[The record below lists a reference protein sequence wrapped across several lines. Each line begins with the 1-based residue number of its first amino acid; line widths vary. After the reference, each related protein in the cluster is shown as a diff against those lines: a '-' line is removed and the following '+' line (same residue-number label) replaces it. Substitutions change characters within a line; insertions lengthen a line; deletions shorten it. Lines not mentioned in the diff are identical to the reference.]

1 VLISRTIDPFALA
14 EAEGP
19 CSINVTMAQPDICI
33 ISISIEHAHAHIAGR
48 GVRRSGGQRQ
58 RRTAQA
64 QSRTEQDRAGTEQAQ
79 SRTYDR
85 EDGLCSYPISAVV

>member
-1 VLISRTIDPFALA
+1 MLISRTIDPFALA

-19 CSINVTMAQPDICI
+19 CSINVTMAQPDIYI

-64 QSRTEQDRAGTEQAQ
+64 QSRTEQAQ